1 MRVLEVRNSGLQ
13 ISLNYLMKFNAE
25 LAPNSSRDYLEGDGG
40 MGGCDLPC
48 TMTYVHIPGFC
59 CFLACARRVALLFGG
74 RISKVRPALR
84 KAGRALFWRSNL
96 RSATCLAQGGSRFG
110 DQAPRVQ
117 KMLKNGSSQND
128 VLYSGK
134 CSHTPGDYF

>member
-1 MRVLEVRNSGLQ
+1 MGTPWHCHIQNLFGYAGLQ

-96 RSATCLAQGGSRFG
+96 RSATCLAQGGSRFSLRG
-110 DQAPRVQ
+110 
-117 KMLKNGSSQND
+117 KF
-128 VLYSGK
+128 LYSSPVIWPRFRCK
-134 CSHTPGDYF
+134 TVRF